1 MGIGLECSALYMLS
15 GVEDGDRVGVFCT
28 VHVIRS

>member
-15 GVEDGDRVGVFCT
+15 GVEDEDRVGVSCT
-28 VHVIRS
+28 VHFIKS